1 MSAPALKPS
10 GDPFS
15 GVSLP
20 AADKILG
27 NISAGFFSL
36 DSEWRF
42 TYVNASA
49 EQILKQS
56 RANLIGKCIWD
67 VYADAIG
74 SDFHRQYQRARR
86 EQIAV
91 TFEAFYK
98 PLDRWVEVRA
108 YPDGGALCVLFFDIS
123 DRKQK
128 EEQLQTAR
136 KQAEDS
142 LQASEER
149 FRVFMENSPTFA
161 WIKDEQGQHVYLSKA
176 YEKRFGVRPEDWQGK
191 TDFDIWPPDLAQK
204 FRNTDLE
211 ALTSGQT
218 TEVIEETVTPDGNR
232 AVWWKFKFPMHD
244 ASGAKYVGGV
254 GVDITEH
261 RRADEALRQSEA
273 RLRLAL
279 DAARAGIWEWDL
291 QTNENVWSDELWD
304 LYGLEPQ
311 SCEPSYENW
320 LKTIHPQDRDTA
332 QEVVKAAARNGTE
345 INLEY
350 RVVHSNGEVRWLM
363 SRGRPVCDVNSRAL
377 RFMGIVLDIS
387 ERKKAESALIRSE
400 KLASVGRMAASI
412 AHEINNPLAAVMN
425 TLFLARMDAGLPV
438 SARQYLDVADE
449 ELKRISV
456 ITRQALGFYRESSAP
471 ATVSVAAIMD
481 SAVEVLRSRIKAK
494 HAAIR
499 KEYAGNLRVLAV
511 TGELRQVFSN
521 LLLNSLDAIGESGT
535 IKLRVA
541 SSRCPRNGRARV
553 RVTVA
558 DDGGGIDAPML
569 PRVFEPFFT
578 TKESLGTGLGLWIS
592 KQIIDKHGG
601 FIRVHSRTCGA
612 HRGTAFSIILPA
624 CA

>member
-1 MSAPALKPS
+1 MPKPS
-10 GDPFS
+10 IDPS
-15 GVSLP
+15 PGASLP
-20 AADKILG
+20 TVGRILD

-36 DSEWRF
+36 DPEWRF
-42 TYVNASA
+42 TYVNAAA
-49 EQILKQS
+49 EKMLRQS
-56 RANLIGKCIWD
+56 LGKLIGKCIWE
-67 VYADAIG
+67 VYPDAIE
-74 SDFHRQYQRARR
+74 SDFYRQYQRARR
-86 EQIAV
+86 EQTAV
-91 TFEAFYK
+91 SFEAFYK
-98 PLDRWVEVRA
+98 PLEHWVEVHA
-108 YPDGGALCVLFFDIS
+108 CPEGGTLCVLFYDIT

-128 EEQLQTAR
+128 EEQLQSAR
-136 KQAEDS
+136 KQAEDA
-142 LQASEER
+142 LRASEER
-149 FRVFMENSPTFA
+149 FYAFMENSPTFA

-176 YEKRFGVRPEDWQGK
+176 YEKRFGVRLDDWRGK
-191 TDFDIWPPDLAQK
+191 TDFDIWPPDLAQR
-204 FRNTDLE
+204 FRDTDLE

-218 TEVIEETVTPDGNR
+218 TEAIEETVTPDGNR

-279 DAARAGIWEWDL
+279 DAAKAGTWEWDL
-291 QTNENVWSDELWD
+291 QTNEDIWSDELWD
-304 LYGLEPQ
+304 LYGLEPE
-311 SCEPSYENW
+311 SCKPSYENW
-320 LKTIHPQDRDTA
+320 LRTVHPDDRETA
-332 QEVVKAAARNGTE
+332 QAVAEAAARNGTE

-350 RVVHSNGEVRWLM
+350 RVVYPNGEVRWLM
-363 SRGRPVCDVNSRAL
+363 SRGRPVCDLNSRAL
-377 RFMGIVLDIS
+377 RFVGIVLDIS

-425 TLFLARMDAGLPV
+425 TLFLARMDAALPV
-438 SARQYLDVADE
+438 SAQQYLDVADE

-471 ATVSVAAIMD
+471 ARVSAAAVMD

-494 HAAIR
+494 HAAIQ
-499 KEYAGNLRVLAV
+499 KEYDGNLRVLGV

-521 LLLNSLDAIGESGT
+521 LLLNSLDALTENGT
-535 IKLRVA
+535 IKLRVS
-541 SSRCPRNGRARV
+541 SSRCPRNGRERV

-558 DDGGGIDAPML
+558 DDGDGIDAPIL

-612 HRGTAFSIILPA
+612 HRGTTFSIVLPS